1 MYEASLW
8 NSISAHEV
16 YFADT
21 LDLSR
26 HCVHNTENHKLNTL
40 CKYFD
45 IPLVNHHNYL
55 DFKITKDEAKSQI
68 EDVESRIIEGDS
80 IHSIGIGAD
89 ISYISFAL
97 TSPHNK
103 SDDILE
109 KRNDL
114 AESIG
119 EGIRNK

>member
-1 MYEASLW
+1 MKKTIAFIFAAALILSLFSGC
-8 NSISAHEV
+8 NKAKIQALEI
-16 YFADT
+16 
-21 LDLSR
+21 
-26 HCVHNTENHKLNTL
+26 TESEFNAAIKVIEIT
-40 CKYFD
+40 D
-45 IPLVNHHNYL
+45 NYL

-103 SDDILE
+103 SDDILK